1 MIWFLLGFIFGV
13 FVAQESPTF
22 PNVKKTSYKIQKF
35 VYELITEDRKKE
47 KTDNNIRRSKSE

>member
-1 MIWFLLGFIFGV
+1 MLWFLIGFIFGV
-13 FVAQESPTF
+13 FVAQESPKF

-35 VYELITEDRKKE
+35 VYEVITEDRKTE